1 MNYCTSRVDFFGL
14 TDDGACSN
22 GADDHCDYLMALV
35 FVESIISLFGFDSS
49 EACLAC
55 SFFESCVGTPPDAE
69 LTEEK
74 LLPRLHWTGW
84 W

>member
-35 FVESIISLFGFDSS
+35 SVETETSPVASSVSL
-49 EACLAC
+49 ALTLAKH
-55 SFFESCVGTPPDAE
+55 A
-69 LTEEK
+69 
-74 LLPRLHWTGW
+74 
-84 W
+84 